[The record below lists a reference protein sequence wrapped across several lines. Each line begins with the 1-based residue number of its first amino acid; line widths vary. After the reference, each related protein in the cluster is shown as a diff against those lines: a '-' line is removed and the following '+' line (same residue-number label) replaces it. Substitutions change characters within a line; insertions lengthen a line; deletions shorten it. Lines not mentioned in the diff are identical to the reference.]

1 MQRYRGVFQV
11 NKMKVVVLHQ
21 PGDSNL
27 LKLEDWPIPVP
38 NKGEVL
44 VKIKAFGINRSELM
58 TRKGYS
64 PTVKF
69 PRVLGIECVGEIESD
84 PSNIYAKGQKI
95 AAYMGGMGRDF
106 DGSYA
111 EFAVLPI
118 TIVIAFESHL
128 PWDLM
133 GALPEMFQ
141 TAYGSLHL
149 ALKIQK
155 GESILIRGGTSSV
168 GLLAAQLAKIEGLYV
183 ISTTR
188 NLQKKELLLENGA
201 NEVWIDNGNLSS
213 QVRENRKIDK
223 VLELIGTNT
232 ILDSLNCASRGGVV
246 CFTGMLSEQ
255 WSLSDFTPMEAIP
268 TTVYLTS
275 YDSGQLRVGAKYF
288 QEFIHEI
295 EKGKFTPVIKHVF
308 KLDEIVMAHQMMEN
322 NVGGGKIVV
331 VH

>member
-1 MQRYRGVFQV
+1 
-11 NKMKVVVLHQ
+11 MKVVVLHK

-38 NKGEVL
+38 KKGEVL
-44 VKIKAFGINRSELM
+44 VKIMAFGINRSELM

-69 PRVLGIECVGEIESD
+69 PRVLGIECVGVIESD
-84 PSNIYAKGQKI
+84 PSNTYAKGQKI

-111 EFAVLPI
+111 EYAVLPI
-118 TIVIAFESHL
+118 SILIAFESHL
-128 PWDLM
+128 PWDLL

-149 ALKIQK
+149 ALKIRK
-155 GESILIRGGTSSV
+155 GECLLIRGGTSSV
-168 GLLAAQLAKIEGLYV
+168 GLLAAQMAKVEGLYV

-188 NLQKKELLLENGA
+188 NVQKKELLLENGA
-201 NEVWIDNGNLSS
+201 NEVWIDDGNLSS
-213 QVRENRKIDK
+213 QVRENRSIDK
-223 VLELIGTNT
+223 VLELIGTT
-232 ILDSLNCASRGGVV
+232 TLIDSLKCVSQGGVV

-255 WSLSDFTPMEAIP
+255 WSLSDFAPMEAIP
-268 TTVYLTS
+268 ATVYLTS
-275 YDSGQLRVGAKYF
+275 YDSGQVRIGANYF
-288 QEFIHEI
+288 QDFIREI
-295 EKGKFTPVIKHVF
+295 EKGKFTPGIKHIF

-331 VH
+331 VN